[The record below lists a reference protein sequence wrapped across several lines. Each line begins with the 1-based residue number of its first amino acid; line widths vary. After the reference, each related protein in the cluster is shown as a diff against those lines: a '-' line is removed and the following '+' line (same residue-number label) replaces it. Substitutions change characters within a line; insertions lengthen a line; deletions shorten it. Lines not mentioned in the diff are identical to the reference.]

1 MKKIA
6 LAFII
11 IASFGRCSAPGGNKT
26 AKETTAVN
34 NEEGKLDN
42 WDSIR
47 KADSMKRIGFK
58 IEPKTDS
65 VKNIMVVPDER
76 KVTATAD
83 PVAKGQ
89 ALIAASDCLT
99 CHKLDKKLI
108 GPAYKDVAKKYTDAD
123 VPKLA
128 EKVISGGAGNWGPT
142 PMIPHTDLS
151 KNDATAMV
159 KYILSLK

>member
-1 MKKIA
+1 MKRIA

-11 IASFGRCSAPGGNKT
+11 IASFASCSEPGADK
-26 AKETTAVN
+26 AKETTTVN

-47 KADSMKRIGFK
+47 RADSIKRLGFK
-58 IEPKTDS
+58 MGPKTDS
-65 VKNIMVVPDER
+65 VKNISSVPAEK
-76 KVTATAD
+76 KVTAATD
-83 PVAKGQ
+83 PIAKGQ

-108 GPAYKDVAKKYTDAD
+108 GPAYQDVAKKYTEAD
-123 VPKLA
+123 VAKLA
-128 EKVISGGAGNWGPT
+128 DKVISGGGGNWGPT
-142 PMIPHTDLS
+142 PMIPHSDLS
-151 KNDATAMV
+151 KADATAMV